1 MSVYLDTSALA
12 KWYLHEARSE
22 EVERYLQDTCPV
34 YISALTQVEMAS
46 LVGRRRRD
54 GDIDA
59 TLAGRILATFDG
71 DIALGHLVLLPHR
84 VEAFLLAESI
94 LGSLPEIPLRSLDA
108 LHLGLVRSADVK
120 VIATADRVM
129 AQAAEALGI
138 ECRAFF

>member
-22 EVERYLQDTCPV
+22 EVERYLQDACPV
-34 YISALTQVEMAS
+34 CISALTKVEMAS
-46 LVGRRRRD
+46 LVGRRARD

-59 TLAGRILATFDG
+59 VLAARIRAIFDG
-71 DIALGHLVLLPHR
+71 DIALGHLVLLPLR
-84 VEAFLLAESI
+84 AEAFLMAESI
-94 LGSLPEIPLRSLDA
+94 PGSFPEISLRSLDA

-120 VIATADRVM
+120 VMATADRVM

-138 ECRAFF
+138 ECRVFF